1 LAAAEGEA
9 ATDGDDKGAAVVGLA
24 GAAVGAGA
32 VVGAAG
38 AADWQA
44 AIAGTSSIAAANKE
58 DALATLKCMRLMT
71 PCESVWL

>member
-1 LAAAEGEA
+1 MAAAEGEA
-9 ATDGDDKGAAVVGLA
+9 ARAGDDTGAVVGLA
-24 GAAVGAGA
+24 GAAAGAGA
-32 VVGAAG
+32 VVGTAG

-58 DALATLKCMRLMT
+58 DALATRKCMRLMT